1 MYAFAH
7 LARDAGSA
15 WWAKARSAVLRREV
29 CSAPLPTLVWGLKSQ
44 EVILGYVICLSS
56 LISFLV
62 RPRRF
67 FVPTAIWQERRAQT
81 RSSLAKG
88 HRRRRREAGLTASS
102 TARALRGRAIG
113 RDLSRRHDPGLGRV
127 RRMRQQHRITLY
139 PVRARVA
146 RYPNLS
152 CTGEGKAQ

>member
-1 MYAFAH
+1 MMPRHMVGKGAQRDCGKSA
-7 LARDAGSA
+7 ARD
-15 WWAKARSAVLRREV
+15 
-29 CSAPLPTLVWGLKSQ
+29 APLPTLVWGLKSQ

-81 RSSLAKG
+81 RSSLAEG

-102 TARALRGRAIG
+102 TARALRGRG
-113 RDLSRRHDPGLGRV
+113 RL
-127 RRMRQQHRITLY
+127 
-139 PVRARVA
+139 VA
-146 RYPNLS
+146 
-152 CTGEGKAQ
+152 T